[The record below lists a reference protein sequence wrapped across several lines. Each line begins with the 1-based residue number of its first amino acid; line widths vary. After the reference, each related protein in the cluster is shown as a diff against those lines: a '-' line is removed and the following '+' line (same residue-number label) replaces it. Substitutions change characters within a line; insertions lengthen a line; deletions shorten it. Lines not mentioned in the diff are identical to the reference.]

1 MTTSYLSL
9 SVTQF
14 DFLDFC
20 ILNFL
25 KFEEDERGADGVSQ
39 VISAA
44 DNNSR
49 VHILDGRRSTV
60 KTHHDER

>member
-1 MTTSYLSL
+1 MES
-9 SVTQF
+9 
-14 DFLDFC
+14 
-20 ILNFL
+20 I
-25 KFEEDERGADGVSQ
+25 E

-44 DNNSR
+44 ANNSR